1 MKIFAA
7 IKVFSLAAEELGRFC
22 KKITDKEA
30 EITRAL
36 PHSDDTVFLCPTNHP
51 LADPRVREN
60 SDEFAIV
67 SHKENGRT
75 LLVITAGRPRAAFYG
90 VYAFLE
96 EAAGCHYFWDGDVIP
111 KAPSIPLENFDLY
124 EKPRF
129 EYRAIRYFAHRS
141 LHRFQ
146 AEHWSFEDWKR
157 EIDWMLK
164 RRLNLFMLRIGT
176 DDLFQRAFP
185 DIVPYPSNEEPLP
198 EQMKGYDDRT
208 TFWSLQF
215 RGQLRKQILDYA
227 FRHDLLHPEDCGTMT
242 HWYSRTPLAFLE
254 KVKPA
259 LMQQKSAGYSEQTGL
274 AWDITDE
281 KNLKNYQHLTQT
293 HIKEFGKPEIF
304 HTIGL
309 AERSM
314 NGDREEGFFIKKHAY
329 DTVTD
334 FVRKNYP
341 KAPILVAAW
350 DFYFTYYAEEVRKMI
365 HTFDPQTHIILDYT
379 VDLKK
384 TQNDFEQWDVV
395 GKFPYIF
402 GIFHGYQPQSHIH
415 GDYAYLDQKLKVA
428 DEDSFCKG
436 MAYWPEL
443 SHSDTLMLEYFTDN
457 AWRPDYLS
465 LEEKVARFCKKRYG
479 IHAKAMQEVWTAF
492 IPLYEL
498 TKDQRYDMSSFFHLF
513 ENNRIAK
520 RLWKRDDPKHTDAV
534 VKARNKVA
542 EGKAAFSDMEKALSK
557 LASLPKE
564 LLENEFIARDS
575 LDLLRT
581 IAERKLDVEV
591 LSALLA
597 WVDGNP
603 AEFCQ
608 KEKPCLCGM
617 ELFARILAVS
627 EEFSIYHTHENLK
640 TVTNVNP
647 CFEETLK
654 NNLINNY
661 CRSSACEA
669 ARFVYLPEMKLLF
682 EKLSKAMPDTIPDF
696 TEEKKQVFSEF
707 LSTPLSEMKPK
718 KEDFSEVCK
727 DALSQFFCNEGNGQI
742 K

>member
-7 IKVFSLAAEELGRFC
+7 INTFSLAAEELGSFC
-22 KKITDKEA
+22 KKITDTET
-30 EITRAL
+30 EITPDLHPSA
-36 PHSDDTVFLCPTNHP
+36 DTVCLCPAGHE
-51 LADPRVREN
+51 LADPRVTEN

-67 SHKENGRT
+67 SRKENGRT
-75 LLVITAGRPRAAFYG
+75 LLVITAGRLRAAFYG

-146 AEHWSFEDWKR
+146 AEHWGIEDWKR
-157 EIDWMLK
+157 ELDWMLK

-185 DIVPYPSNEEPLP
+185 DIVPYPKNDAPLP
-198 EQMKGYDDRT
+198 ERTKGYDDRT

-227 FRHDLLHPEDCGTMT
+227 FQRDLLHPEDCGTMT

-254 KVKPA
+254 KVKPT
-259 LMQQKSAGYSEQTGL
+259 LMQQESRGYSEQTGL
-274 AWDITDE
+274 AWDINDE
-281 KNLKNYQHLTQT
+281 KNLKNYQHLTRT

-314 NGDREEGFFIKKHAY
+314 NGDREEGFLIKKRAY

-334 FVRKNYP
+334 FIHANFP
-341 KAPILVAAW
+341 KAPLLVAAW
-350 DFYFTYYAEEVRKMI
+350 DFYFTYQAEEVRRMI
-365 HTFDPQTHIILDYT
+365 RSFDPETHIILDYT

-384 TQNDFEQWDVV
+384 TENDFETWDVV

-428 DEDSFCKG
+428 DRDPFCKG

-465 LEEKVARFCKKRYG
+465 PEEKVTRFCQKRYG
-479 IHAKAMQEVWTAF
+479 KNAKAMQEVWTAF
-492 IPLYEL
+492 LPLYEL
-498 TKDQRYDMSSFFHLF
+498 TKDQKYDMSSFFHLF

-520 RLWKRDDPKHTDAV
+520 RLWNREDPGHEKAV
-534 VKARNKVA
+534 EKARKKVT
-542 EGKAAFSDMEKALSK
+542 EGTAAFPDMEKVLSR

-564 LLENEFIARDS
+564 LLANEFIARDA

-581 IAERKLDVEV
+581 VAERRLDVEV

-597 WVDGNP
+597 WVDGDP
-603 AEFCQ
+603 AEFSQ

-617 ELFARILAVS
+617 ELFARVLAVL
-627 EEFSIYHTHENLK
+627 EEFSIYHTHEKLK
-640 TVTNVNP
+640 TVASVNP

-661 CRSSACEA
+661 CRSSAYEA
-669 ARFVYLPEMKLLF
+669 ARYVYLPEMKLLF
-682 EKLSKAMPDTIPDF
+682 EKLSKITPDTVPDF
-696 TEEKKQVFSEF
+696 TEEKERVFSEF
-707 LSTPLSEMKPK
+707 LSTPLSEMKPN
-718 KEDFSEVCK
+718 KEDFTQVCNT
-727 DALSQFFCNEGNGQI
+727 ALSQFFPS